1 MTVSAVLLFSGFTFE
16 QPVKKED
23 AGAPAAIAAKVAFEA
38 IFINSR
44 LFQVFFILA
53 KLNF

>member
-1 MTVSAVLLFSGFTFE
+1 VLLFSGFIFE
-16 QPVKKED
+16 QLVKSDD

-38 IFINSR
+38 VFINSR